1 MKKKFWFFFTVT
13 VALFAMVFSMYI
25 RYIHQSEYRVFVES
39 FDHGVI
45 TIDSQD
51 TMGTDEKYSVLCK
64 KGQNITLNINPERT
78 DTTYY
83 NLKKLYVNGE
93 DVTDEVNMLQYKTT
107 VDSKM
112 TILAS
117 FKKGTRPEND
127 KSDVS
132 SLDIEKPELLS
143 ALGDGYLGSF
153 ASYDIKDPTIIYD
166 DKSGYYY
173 CFGSDNVVIK
183 STDLVNWGGRTTY
196 FESDISASSNAIMS
210 FSAFDSVYDWS
221 IEHGYGKDELYSDK
235 NEDRTPLAP
244 DIVKVDGSYY
254 LYFSLSKS
262 AGANESAIFCVKT
275 TNLADAITYKRWED
289 VGLVISS
296 CGRHG
301 GTYSVLDENGESKK
315 EKLSTHY
322 DKANAVHPNVIVSDD
337 GMFMSYGSYYGQDKI
352 EGAIY
357 ILELNRKTGLLKKDS
372 ICNSQGEII
381 STLHGNTT
389 YRSGTLLANPGRV
402 PSMTKKDGSLVS
414 GSEIIYNKDSG
425 YYYMFVTYG
434 VGDANYN
441 IRVARSKNI
450 TGPYT
455 DMTGQSMA
463 DFSSGGGKSQ
473 YDKGTLL
480 LGGYTFTNSS
490 QGGVLYTNTGRA
502 SIGSPCVI
510 KTKNGNWYVAS
521 QSQAYYKVG
530 SEITAGAAKAEELE
544 VMNVNPDSALEIR
557 ELLWTTDE
565 WPMAEP
571 EVFSGRKAKTN
582 IKKSS
587 LYGNWDIIVFDREGS
602 AESFDTVERS
612 ESSLVTIH
620 ESAVITAK
628 DIKKGK
634 SISTEGVLKKDNGY
648 YTITIDGVGY
658 KVYPTALWDWELG
671 EGSIVFTGYG
681 DNGGTIW
688 GKKNI
693 SGALGIYTDAFYHM
707 LSICDAA
714 TKETY
719 QKKIDKISSNPSQ
732 STIDSMTDKLID
744 IYTAT
749 AE

>member
-13 VALFAMVFSMYI
+13 VALFAMVFSIYF
-25 RYIHQSEYRVFVES
+25 RYVYQSEYRVFIES

-45 TIDSQD
+45 TVDSQD
-51 TMGTDEKYSVLCK
+51 TVGTDEKYSVVCK
-64 KGQNITLNINPERT
+64 KGQTITLNINPERT

-93 DVTDEVNMLQYKTT
+93 DVTNEVNMLQYKTT
-107 VDSKM
+107 VEGKL

-117 FKKGTRPEND
+117 FKKGMRPEND

-143 ALGDGYLGSF
+143 PFGDGYLGSF
-153 ASYDIKDPTIIYD
+153 ASYDIKDPSIIYD

-196 FESDISASSNAIMS
+196 FESDINASNNAIMS
-210 FSAFDSVYDWS
+210 FSAFDSVYDWAK
-221 IEHGYGKDELYSDK
+221 EHGYGSDELYSDK

-244 DIVKVDGSYY
+244 DVVKVDGTYY

-275 TNLADAITYKRWED
+275 DNLADAVTYKRWDD

-301 GTYSVLDENGESKK
+301 GTYSVIGEDGESKK

-322 DKANAVHPNVIVSDD
+322 DEANAVHPAVIVSSD
-337 GMFMSYGSYYGQDKI
+337 GMFMTYGSYYGQENIK
-352 EGAIY
+352 GAIY
-357 ILELNRKTGLLKKDS
+357 MVELNKKTGLLKKDS

-381 STLHGNTT
+381 STLHGDKTF
-389 YRSGTLLANPGRV
+389 RSGVLLANPGRI
-402 PSMTKKDGSLVS
+402 PSMSKKDGSLIS
-414 GSEIIYNKDSG
+414 ASEIVYSKDSG
-425 YYYMFVTYG
+425 YYYLLMTYG
-434 VGDANYN
+434 VDDANYN
-441 IRVARSKNI
+441 IRVARSKNV

-455 DMTGQSMA
+455 DMMGQSM
-463 DFSSGGGKSQ
+463 DDYSSSGGKSQ

-510 KTKNGNWYVAS
+510 KTKNGNWYIAS

-530 SEITAGAAKAEELE
+530 SEITSGAAKADELE
-544 VMNVNPDSALEIR
+544 VTNVNTAPVLEIR
-557 ELLWTTDE
+557 ELLWTKED

-571 EVFSGRKAKTN
+571 EVFSGRKARTN
-582 IKKSS
+582 IKKAS
-587 LYGNWDIIVFDREGS
+587 LYGNWDIIVFDNKGPS
-602 AESFDTVERS
+602 DSFNAVERS

-620 ESAVITAK
+620 EKAVITAK

-658 KVYPTALWDWELG
+658 KVYPTALWDWELN

-681 DNGGTIW
+681 ENGSTIW

-693 SGALGIYTDAFYHM
+693 SGALGIYTDAFYHV
-707 LSICDAA
+707 LSLCDEETQAA
-714 TKETY
+714 YK
-719 QKKIDKISSNPSQ
+719 KKINKISGNPSQ
-732 STIDSMTDKLID
+732 YTIDSMTDKLID
-744 IYTAT
+744 KLTTVI
-749 AE
+749 E